1 MHGVRGRPRLLLVDD
16 TVAQRD
22 LYEMALGDEFT
33 VFTASRGAEGIAVA
47 SHALPDVI
55 VLDVMMP
62 GMDGW
67 ETCTRLKCADV
78 TADIPVILL
87 TAIDDLDLTQH
98 ATAVGASAVLR
109 KPCSP
114 EALRSSILSALNGRA
129 QDDPRLRA

>member
-1 MHGVRGRPRLLLVDD
+1 MQAVPGRPRLLLVDD
-16 TVAQRD
+16 TMAQRD
-22 LYEMALGDEFT
+22 LYETALGGEFT
-33 VFTASRGAEGIAVA
+33 VLTASRGAEGIAVA

-67 ETCTRLKCADV
+67 ETCTRLKCDDL

-87 TAIDDLDLTQH
+87 TAIDDRDLTQH

-114 EALRSSILSALNGRA
+114 ESLRSTILSALNAR
-129 QDDPRLRA
+129 